1 MRFREIEFKGYT
13 LRLCDLPSH
22 YMLDHNGHRSKEHR
36 AMVLRHWKIRKDG
49 VTVTTAQTLARAKEK
64 ATRLAMDDL
73 FRKGMEQ

>member
-13 LRLCDLPSH
+13 LRLCDLPSTPL
-22 YMLDHNGHRSKEHR
+22 YDHHEQKCARR
-36 AMVLRHWKIRKDG
+36 MVNRHWKVMKNKETI
-49 VTVTTAQTLARAKEK
+49 TTAYTLPKAKEK